1 MQEEFLS
8 KLVGKKVDLFCGGAV
23 SLRGEVMKVDNG
35 VLHLKDEDDKLCFV
49 AIEKI
54 VIVWDA
60 PDEGH
65 RAGFVSSLR
74 THRNS

>member
-8 KLVGKKVDLFCGGAV
+8 KLAGKKVDLFCGGAV
-23 SLRGEVMKVDNG
+23 SLRGEVMKLESG
-35 VLHLKDEDDKLCFV
+35 VLHLKDEDDKVCFV
-49 AIEKI
+49 AIDKI

-65 RAGFVSSLR
+65 RAGFVSSL
-74 THRNS
+74 